1 MPGLAKSA
9 QAFRGQVMA
18 LKAPSIL
25 TFVFAIV
32 VTVTVLITKNFGATI
47 PFLTGNE
54 FWALL
59 VAHIVLLAGC
69 MVRGF

>member
-1 MPGLAKSA
+1 
-9 QAFRGQVMA
+9 MA

-32 VTVTVLITKNFGATI
+32 VTVTVLITKFFNAEI
-47 PFLTGNE
+47 PMLTGNE

-59 VAHIVLLAGC
+59 FSHVVLLAGC
-69 MVRGF
+69 MMRGL

>member
-1 MPGLAKSA
+1 
-9 QAFRGQVMA
+9 MA

-32 VTVTVLITKNFGATI
+32 VTVTVLISKFFNADI
-47 PFLTGNE
+47 PFLSGHE

-59 VAHIVLLAGC
+59 FAQFVLLAGC
-69 MVRGF
+69 MMRGL

>member
-1 MPGLAKSA
+1 M
-9 QAFRGQVMA
+9 MA

-32 VTVTVLITKNFGATI
+32 VTVTVLITKFFNAEI
-47 PFLTGNE
+47 PFLTGHE

-59 VAHIVLLAGC
+59 FAHVVLLAGC
-69 MVRGF
+69 MMRGL